1 VTLMFA
7 EIYNKIVSA
16 GGRYFD
22 VYMEGTLE
30 VRTLRNEMCRLR
42 HVDLSSYTLFSSGDR
57 LMILTSFTR
66 RVGSIKLTMLSA
78 LLRCV
83 MVHCRFV
90 CSRSWRTVS

>member
-30 VRTLRNEMCRLR
+30 VRTLRNEICRLKY
-42 HVDLSSYTLFSSGDR
+42 VDSSSYTLFIFFR
-57 LMILTSFTR
+57 
-66 RVGSIKLTMLSA
+66 
-78 LLRCV
+78 
-83 MVHCRFV
+83 
-90 CSRSWRTVS
+90 